1 MSASCYHCGGAL
13 PDNAFGRSERCPACG
28 ADTRCCRNCFFEE
41 PSYRSECRETQAE
54 PVRDRERAN
63 YCDYFRP
70 RKGPARADPQS
81 GTPGT
86 RAAFDTLFRHGPSRR
101 PRNEGVDDPA

>member
-1 MSASCYHCGGAL
+1 MSTPCYQCSGDL
-13 PDNAFGRSERCPACG
+13 SDNAFGRSERCPACG
-28 ADTRCCRNCFFEE
+28 ADTRCCRNCAFEE

-70 RKGPARADPQS
+70 HKGPARANLRS
-81 GTPGT
+81 GGT
-86 RAAFDTLFRHGPSRR
+86 GARTAFDTLFRKGSARR
-101 PRNEGVDDPA
+101 DEGVDDLA